1 MGTQGRRLKNLIV
14 TADDFGISKQVND
27 AVESA
32 HINGILTTAS
42 LMVGEPFAEDAVQRT
57 KKMPDLGIGL
67 HIALSRSRPL
77 SPLNAI
83 PDLIDKDGILRSNL
97 AGAGFRF
104 FFLPHVRHQLETEIT
119 AQFEAFV
126 KTNIPLDHVNAHN
139 HLHLHPT
146 ILSLILKVGKQHGM
160 KSIRLPID
168 PNFRGLGAI
177 CLMPWLALMKWRLR
191 KNGIKHNDI
200 LLGLYGTGSLD
211 TKALVLMLEG
221 LPNQTVELMCHPATG
236 SWPDM
241 DPMARGFRHD
251 LELKALTDKETLNA
265 IYQNNV
271 MLCTYRD
278 IE

>member
-1 MGTQGRRLKNLIV
+1 VGTQGRRLKNLIV

-27 AVESA
+27 AVEFA
-32 HINGILTTAS
+32 HINGILTAAS
-42 LMVGEPFAEDAVQRT
+42 LMVGGPFADDAVQRT

-67 HIALSRSRPL
+67 HLALSRARPL
-77 SPLNAI
+77 SPLSTI

-97 AGAGFRF
+97 VGAGFRF
-104 FFLPHVRHQLETEIT
+104 FFLPHVRRQLETEII

-126 KTNIPLDHVNAHN
+126 KTNLPLDHVNAHN

-146 ILSLILKVGKQHGM
+146 VLSLILKIGKQHDM

-168 PNFRGLGAI
+168 PNFKGLAAS
-177 CLMPWLALMKWRLR
+177 CLMPWLALMKLRLR
-191 KNGIKHNDI
+191 KHGIKHNDV
-200 LLGLYGTGSLD
+200 LLGLCETGSLN

-221 LPNQTVELMCHPATG
+221 LSNQTVELMCHPATG
-236 SWPDM
+236 PWSNM
-241 DPMARGFRHD
+241 DPMARDFRHD

-265 IYQNNV
+265 IYQNSV
-271 MLCTYRD
+271 MLCKYRD